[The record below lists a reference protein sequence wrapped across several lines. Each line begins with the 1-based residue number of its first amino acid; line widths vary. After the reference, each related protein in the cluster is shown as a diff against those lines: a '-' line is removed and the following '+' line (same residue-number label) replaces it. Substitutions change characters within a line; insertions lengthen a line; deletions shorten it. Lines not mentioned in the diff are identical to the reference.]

1 MTIRA
6 RYPRVYRYKMI
17 TTALNAITRLLQDK
31 VLRKEKVV
39 VCVGSCKLKLGFPAK
54 NETFGPVCLG
64 CEAALSFVSLSML
77 KAPFTSD

>member
-17 TTALNAITRLLQDK
+17 TTALNAITRLLQYK

-39 VCVGSCKLKLGFPAK
+39 VCVGSCKLKLGFPRQK
-54 NETFGPVCLG
+54 RNLWPSLPRLRSGVVVC
-64 CEAALSFVSLSML
+64 FVVD
-77 KAPFTSD
+77 A

>member
-39 VCVGSCKLKLGFPAK
+39 VCAQGAAPLKLGFPRQER
-54 NETFGPVCLG
+54 NPWPSLPRLRSVVVVC
-64 CEAALSFVSLSML
+64 FVVD
-77 KAPFTSD
+77 A